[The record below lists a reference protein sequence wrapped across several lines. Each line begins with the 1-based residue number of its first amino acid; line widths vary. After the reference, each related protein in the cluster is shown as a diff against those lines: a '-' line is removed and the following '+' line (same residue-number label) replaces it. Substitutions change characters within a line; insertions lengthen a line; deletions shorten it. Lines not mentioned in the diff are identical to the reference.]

1 MPATPR
7 GIRLDADANN
17 NITVG
22 DRSIPQ
28 RGVEQPPVRLQLS
41 TAACN
46 VARRELTEDG
56 PLSPRTID
64 LLIKQ
69 CFKPP
74 TDAVTVLGID
84 HFLLGNRL
92 PYGNVFI
99 APFQHQP
106 ESKGHWS
113 LVRIHRNSVRRY
125 MSVHFYDPI
134 KNDARYKATR
144 SVVQNYIDSQYQG
157 WTFKVSQMP
166 GGPSSINS
174 AISGM
179 YIVLATEELGRQ
191 VGEEAALPKSWANR
205 DIRSYLVSAVSR
217 YEDENSLTTSPRN
230 KDSGICLDTVPS
242 TPCSR
247 ITRQTLTST
256 LKTPSS
262 QGPGTQSTGKAIE
275 KHGHPDTNPSFPS
288 SITTWEEFKNTQ
300 RASSPARSTPRPQ
313 KRPSSEV
320 SRGESRGSS
329 SERTPKRRR
338 DADSQ
343 SSSNTTSLTAHGKLQ
358 IIQSCMG
365 SVSFHPLQVLES
377 KRTSLNDELNKL
389 QEQFSSSQSAVTIC
403 KETRSSKEQELNSA
417 KDKSKELQDS
427 IEEDNKRSSAWF
439 METLD
444 NMPAFK
450 TLRREKLRQ
459 SLGAALDDS
468 KQADQDDLDKKS
480 KEATVAAEDA
490 LKEAREAYNKAFHKC
505 AETERAV
512 GDKKKEAR
520 EAEKVEELA
529 KSFLDFDGKLK
540 AIRERWDSEG
550 KAV

>member
-1 MPATPR
+1 MSATPR
-7 GIRLDADANN
+7 SIRLDADASN

-22 DRSIPQ
+22 QS
-28 RGVEQPPVRLQLS
+28 PVRFQPG

-46 VARRELTEDG
+46 VARRELAEDG
-56 PLSPRTID
+56 PLSPCTID

-74 TDAVTVLGID
+74 TDAVTVLGTD
-84 HFLLGNRL
+84 HFIAGNRL

-99 APFQHQP
+99 APFQRQP
-106 ESKGHWS
+106 GSKGHWT
-113 LVRIHRNSVRRY
+113 LVRVHRNSVKRH

-134 KNDARYKATR
+134 KNDTRYKVTR
-144 SVVQNYIDSQYQG
+144 SIVQNYINSQYQG
-157 WTFKVSQMP
+157 WTFRFSQMP
-166 GGPSSINS
+166 GGPSAVDSTS
-174 AISGM
+174 SGI
-179 YIVLATEELGRQ
+179 YIVLAAEELGRQ
-191 VGEEAALPKSWANR
+191 VGEGAILPEGWANR
-205 DIRSYLVSAVSR
+205 DIRSHLVSAVNR
-217 YEDENSLTTSPRN
+217 YEDGNSLTTSPRN
-230 KDSGICLDTVPS
+230 KDCGTCLDTVPS
-242 TPCSR
+242 TPSNR
-247 ITRQTLTST
+247 VTRQTLTST
-256 LKTPSS
+256 LRPPSS

-275 KHGHPDTNPSFPS
+275 KHGHPDTNPCFPS

-320 SRGESRGSS
+320 SQGESRGSS

-338 DADSQ
+338 DTNSQ
-343 SSSNTTSLTAHGKLQ
+343 SCSSTTSLTAYGKLQ

-365 SVSFHPLQVLES
+365 SVSFDPLRVLES

-389 QEQFSSSQSAVTIC
+389 QEQFSSSQSAVTSC
-403 KETRSSKEQELNSA
+403 KETRSRREQELNSA
-417 KDKSKELQDS
+417 KEKSKELQVS
-427 IEEDNKRSSAWF
+427 IEDDNKLSSTWF
-439 METLD
+439 MQTLES
-444 NMPAFK
+444 MPAFK
-450 TLRREKLRQ
+450 TLRRENLRQ

-480 KEATVAAEDA
+480 KEATVAAEDT
-490 LKEAREAYNKAFHKC
+490 LNEASEAYNKAFQKC
-505 AETERAV
+505 AETERVV

-520 EAEKVEELA
+520 AAERMEELA

>member
-1 MPATPR
+1 MSSTKYAYLLSTMPATPR
-7 GIRLDADANN
+7 SIRLDADANN

-28 RGVEQPPVRLQLS
+28 RVVEQPPVKLQLG

-46 VARRELTEDG
+46 VARRELTENG
-56 PLSPRTID
+56 PLNHRTID
-64 LLIKQ
+64 FLIKQ

-84 HFLLGNRL
+84 HLLLGNRL

-106 ESKGHWS
+106 GSKGHWT
-113 LVRIHRNSVRRY
+113 LVRIHRNSVRR
-125 MSVHFYDPI
+125 
-134 KNDARYKATR
+134 ATR
-144 SVVQNYIDSQYQG
+144 SVVQNYINSQYQG
-157 WTFKVSQMP
+157 WTFRFLQMP
-166 GGPSSINS
+166 GGPSAIDS
-174 AISGM
+174 ASSGI
-179 YIVLATEELGRQ
+179 YIVLAAEELGRQ

-205 DIRSYLVSAVSR
+205 DIRSHLVSAVSR

-230 KDSGICLDTVPS
+230 KDSGICPDTVPS
-242 TPCSR
+242 TPSNR
-247 ITRQTLTST
+247 VTRQTLTST

-262 QGPGTQSTGKAIE
+262 QGPGTQSTGTAIE
-275 KHGHPDTNPSFPS
+275 KHGHPDTNPCFPS

-320 SRGESRGSS
+320 SQGESRGSS
-329 SERTPKRRR
+329 SERTAKRRR
-338 DADSQ
+338 DASSQ
-343 SSSNTTSLTAHGKLQ
+343 SSSSTTSLTAYGKLQ

-365 SVSFHPLQVLES
+365 SVSFDPLRVLES
-377 KRTSLNDELNKL
+377 NRTSLNGELNKL
-389 QEQFSSSQSAVTIC
+389 EEQFSSSQSAVTIC
-403 KETRSSKEQELNSA
+403 KETRSQKEQDLNSA

-490 LKEAREAYNKAFHKC
+490 LKEAREAYNKAFQKC
-505 AETERAV
+505 SETERAV